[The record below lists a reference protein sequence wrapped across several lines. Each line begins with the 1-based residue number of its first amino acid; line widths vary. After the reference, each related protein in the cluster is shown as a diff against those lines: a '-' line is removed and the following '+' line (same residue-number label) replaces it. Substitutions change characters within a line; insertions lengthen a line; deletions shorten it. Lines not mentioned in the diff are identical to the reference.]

1 MKKLILFSTM
11 SLVGISAFALPD
23 YDPFADASGSGGTT
37 YTVGSG
43 LIGQTNAQ
51 GLTWF
56 QAGPAGTH
64 ITIASGNLSVAGL
77 VPSSGN
83 MVQSASV
90 NGNAAR
96 LGLGGSAITTGTTY
110 YSMAV
115 DITSAGGMTTG
126 GAIIAAFNNSTG
138 SQSGNP
144 TVLGGALEVRS
155 SGTGYNLGIVKQSG
169 QTVVWDST
177 VHNFGDT
184 VFVVGSYTF
193 GSGNSASLWLNPS
206 STTFAAG
213 SAPTATLTT
222 AAGADI
228 SGIAS
233 ILIRGATTL
242 DPNFEVDELRVGGDW
257 ADVTP
262 VPEPTAVALGG
273 LGIVALIAARRF
285 VRK

>member
-1 MKKLILFSTM
+1 MKKLVLLSFL
-11 SLVGISAFALPD
+11 SLAGVSAFALPD

-37 YTVGSG
+37 YTVGAG

-56 QAGPAGTH
+56 LAGPAGTH
-64 ITIASGNLSVAGL
+64 ITIGSGNLSVDGL
-77 VPSSGN
+77 MPSSGN
-83 MVQSASV
+83 MVSSASF
-90 NGNAAR
+90 NGNTAR

-138 SQSGNP
+138 SQAGNP
-144 TVLGGALEVRS
+144 TVLGSALEVRV
-155 SGTGYNLGIVKQSG
+155 SGSGYNLGVVKGSG
-169 QTVVWDST
+169 QTIVWDST

-193 GSGNSASLWLNPS
+193 GSTSSMWLNPS
-206 STTFAAG
+206 STSFGGT
-213 SAPTATLTT
+213 APTATLTT
-222 AAGADI
+222 TTGTEVSQI
-228 SGIAS
+228 SS
-233 ILIRGATTL
+233 LVIRGATTL
-242 DPNFEVDELRVGGDW
+242 EPNFEVDEVRVGADW

-262 VPEPTAVALGG
+262 VPEPTALALGG
-273 LGIVALIAARRF
+273 LGIVGLIAARRF
-285 VRK
+285 LRG